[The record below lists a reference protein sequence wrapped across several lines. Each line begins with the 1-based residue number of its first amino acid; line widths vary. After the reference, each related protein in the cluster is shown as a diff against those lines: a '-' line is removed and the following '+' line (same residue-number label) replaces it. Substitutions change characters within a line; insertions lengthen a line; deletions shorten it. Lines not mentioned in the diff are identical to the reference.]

1 MNRGIPP
8 ARERHSRRFRRESGG
23 QEGRP
28 RRPWPLR
35 FTPHL
40 EREFVANY
48 RKRGLALARFTVA
61 VTVLLHWAVVALDR
75 GVLGHHLIGFW
86 PALGMYGLA
95 LPMVTLYALLAFS
108 AREGR
113 YLFALAPYIVALN
126 GVGLSIMLLT
136 YGEQGLGGLPHT
148 LILLN
153 PVFAV
158 LLSGMLLRYSL
169 PTAVF
174 VFGFHLLGTAVIG
187 YPVELL
193 AGNTLVI
200 SGSVAMCLLGG
211 WQIESW
217 HRAAWLREREF
228 QRMADRD
235 QLTGLASRY
244 YLFMHGEPL
253 LHETLRGGRPV
264 SVLMVDVDHFKAY
277 NDRFGHAAGDRC
289 LQRIAGVI
297 RETVE
302 SDDGIATRFGGE
314 EFLVLLPGG
323 GRSGALSVAESLR
336 ARIAALEP
344 GDPGSAGDVSVSIG
358 VATAAAATAD
368 DHEVNLDALIAR
380 ADDALYR
387 AKRDGRDRVIPAED
401 ANPQGT
407 LPKEEERAWLKST

>member
-1 MNRGIPP
+1 VNHVFAP
-8 ARERHSRRFRRESGG
+8 ARRRHSRRFHRETDERS
-23 QEGRP
+23 EAPSRW
-28 RRPWPLR
+28 PWRLR
-35 FTPHL
+35 FPPHL
-40 EREFVANY
+40 EREFLAIY
-48 RKRGLALARFTVA
+48 RKRGISLARFTVA
-61 VTVLLHWAVVALDR
+61 VSVLLHWGVVVLDR
-75 GVLGHHLIGFW
+75 GVLGNHLIELW
-86 PALGMYGLA
+86 PLVGIYGLA
-95 LPMVTLYALLAFS
+95 LPMVTLHALLAFS

-113 YLFALAPYIVALN
+113 YLFVLAPYIVTLN

-136 YGEQGLGGLPHT
+136 YGDGGSAGLPQT

-158 LLSGMLLRYSL
+158 LLSGMLLRYAL

-174 VFGFHLLGTAVIG
+174 VFVFHLLGTVIIG

-244 YLFMHGEPL
+244 YLFTHGEPL
-253 LHETLRGGRPV
+253 LRETLRDDRSV
-264 SVLMVDVDHFKAY
+264 SVLMVDVDYFKAY

-297 RETVE
+297 REVVE
-302 SDDGIATRFGGE
+302 VGNGIAARFGGE
-314 EFLVLLPGG
+314 EFLVLLPDS
-323 GRSGALSVAESLR
+323 GRDDALSTAESLR
-336 ARIAALEP
+336 GRIAALEFD
-344 GDPGSAGDVSVSIG
+344 GEEIGGDVSVSIG
-358 VATAAAATAD
+358 VATAADREA
-368 DHEVNLDALIAR
+368 NLDLLIAL

-401 ANPQGT
+401 NAGLKAP
-407 LPKEEERAWLKST
+407 PSKEGKRVSQEST